1 MKINKINTIAF
12 TLLTL
17 LAAPQVMAEDNWN
30 NRFNLLLGQKHLD
43 KDDFEDT
50 SHGALGL
57 SFDIQHK
64 TWPVSIAIDLMTA
77 GKETKIGDEKIE
89 KVTGGLH
96 LGVRKYW
103 QLNENLE
110 PYLGAGLNFSAA
122 EHKEIVG
129 NVTEK
134 QDDDDVG
141 YWVAAGVNWTFDES
155 FNVGAQVRYSDA
167 EVTLFDSTI
176 NTGGVY
182 TMMTFGYNF

>member
-1 MKINKINTIAF
+1 MKINKTNTIAF

-110 PYLGAGLNFSAA
+110 PYLGVGLNFSAA